1 MNDPTAPA
9 LETVATTP
17 AAVAE
22 APVLH
27 VPAIAAATNPSLV
40 FELDQLFKSTL
51 VSDDALGRIKQ
62 LGVQIAHIQ
71 HPAPQTFD
79 GVVLEDPQLVI
90 FAADHGVSDEG
101 VSAHP
106 QEATRQRVLQI
117 LRGKGSV
124 NAMAEMHDVQVTV
137 VDAGVASHLLP
148 PEHGKTAVPLLL
160 RKIAYGTRNMML
172 RPAMSMT
179 QAVAALHAGMDV
191 VQHLP
196 GNVIA
201 LGDVGVGS
209 TSCAALLLA
218 RLCGVPAADAYGPG
232 SGLDDAQLRVKLEVL
247 QNALMR
253 HRKAT
258 DPLDVL
264 ASLGGFEIAM
274 MVGAMLQA
282 ASERRVIVVDGFVAA
297 AAALVAR
304 SLSPHVMDYL
314 VFSHRSTEP
323 GHRLLLIHL
332 QVQPLL
338 DMELRMGQGMGAM
351 LAWPL
356 LKAAERILQEG

>member
-1 MNDPTAPA
+1 
-9 LETVATTP
+9 
-17 AAVAE
+17 
-22 APVLH
+22 
-27 VPAIAAATNPSLV
+27 
-40 FELDQLFKSTL
+40 
-51 VSDDALGRIKQ
+51 
-62 LGVQIAHIQ
+62 
-71 HPAPQTFD
+71 
-79 GVVLEDPQLVI
+79 
-90 FAADHGVSDEG
+90 
-101 VSAHP
+101 
-106 QEATRQRVLQI
+106 
-117 LRGKGSV
+117 
-124 NAMAEMHDVQVTV
+124 
-137 VDAGVASHLLP
+137 VASHLLP